1 MQLKIGYLFQCPPWA
16 RSFWAFSPYLNHMR
30 KFSTEHRY
38 FLLRNSKI
46 GFSRARISRFFILS
60 SELTIQIPIR
70 ELPFKEEQSLWVQ
83 ER

>member
-1 MQLKIGYLFQCPPWA
+1 M
-16 RSFWAFSPYLNHMR
+16 
-30 KFSTEHRY
+30 

-60 SELTIQIPIR
+60 SELTIQIPIL

-83 ER
+83 ERRVIKMNK

>member
-30 KFSTEHRY
+30 TFCKEHRC

-46 GFSRARISRFFILS
+46 GFFRARISRFFILS

-70 ELPFKEEQSLWVQ
+70 ELPFKEELSLWVQ